1 MDKRYT
7 HLACTSTIIPRI
19 YNITLCGNV
28 LIFSLG
34 TLDKKCIW
42 CTGIAILYH
51 FLLIITNNIIDI
63 VHVLNNTSNTYTDV
77 VSINVILTC
86 SHISPENHP
95 WVIVYG
101 KKFWFN
107 DYSTKLFFLTA
118 GGFFQTKNLSIPFF
132 FSCLVGKT
140 KPYKKIEN
148 TFRIAYYL

>member
-42 CTGIAILYH
+42 FTGIAILYH

-63 VHVLNNTSNTYTDV
+63 VHVLNNTSNTYTNV

-95 WVIVYG
+95 EWS
-101 KKFWFN
+101 
-107 DYSTKLFFLTA
+107 STGRNSDLTIIQQNLFSLQRVDFFKLKTC
-118 GGFFQTKNLSIPFF
+118 QYFF